1 MPPPLSRRLGSKL
14 SHMSLFQ
21 IRWDAFAPDFE
32 PSLRRLYGDQA
43 DETLTRLRSV
53 LERATMNRPADLREQ
68 DERRLLSPDWLQ
80 RPEMVGYVTY
90 VDRFAGTLAGVA
102 EHLDYL
108 RELGITYLHLMP
120 LLKPR
125 PGESDGGYAV
135 ADYRE
140 VRPDLGTL
148 GDLTK
153 LSQQLRA
160 NKIALEI
167 DLVLNHV
174 AAEHPWAAAAR
185 AGDPKYRD
193 YFWIFPDRELPD
205 AYEQTLP
212 EVFPDF
218 APGSFSWDD
227 EANGWVW
234 TTFNTFQWDLNWS
247 NPDVFLEFVELM
259 CFLANAGIEVFRLDA
274 IAFTWK
280 RMGTDSQNQPEV
292 HDLTRALR
300 AAVRVAAP
308 AVAFKAEA
316 IVGPNHLINY
326 LGSGEHH
333 GRVSE
338 MAYHNSLMVQLW
350 SALASRDT
358 GLLRT
363 AMNAFPA
370 KPTTATWAT
379 YVRCHD
385 DIGWAIDDTDAWR
398 AGLNGQAHRGFL
410 SDFYSG
416 EFPNSFAKGLVFQ
429 ANPAT
434 GDRRISGT
442 GASLAGL
449 EAALATRDRHAINL
463 AISRFLLLHAV
474 MFGFGGLP
482 LLYMGD
488 ELGLL
493 NDYDYGADPAHAMDN
508 RWAHR
513 PKMPWDLVAQLPE
526 HPDWPAARINEGIRH
541 LIQARKR
548 TPQLHASIESV
559 VLESDPQ
566 LLVLLRRHPT
576 ATMVQVYNFTEH
588 QVTISGALLREH
600 LGASATEALSGY
612 NYNLSPAEIALAPY
626 QPLWLVAS

>member
-1 MPPPLSRRLGSKL
+1 
-14 SHMSLFQ
+14 MSLFD
-21 IRWDAFAPDFE
+21 IRWDAFSPDFE
-32 PSLRRLYGDQA
+32 PSIRRLYGDRA
-43 DETLTRLRSV
+43 EETLERLRAV
-53 LERATMNRPADLREQ
+53 LHRAMINRPAELRET

-90 VDRFAGTLAGVA
+90 VDRFAGNLKGLDD
-102 EHLDYL
+102 HLDYL
-108 RELGITYLHLMP
+108 TDLGITYLHLMP

-125 PGESDGGYAV
+125 AGESDGGYAV

-140 VRPDLGTL
+140 IRSDLGSL
-148 GDLTK
+148 SDLK
-153 LSQQLRA
+153 ALASNLRSR
-160 NKIALEI
+160 KMALEI

-174 AAEHPWAAAAR
+174 AEEHPWAMAAK
-185 AGDPKYRD
+185 AGDQKYRD
-193 YFWIFPDRELPD
+193 YFWIYPDRTMPD
-205 AYEQTLP
+205 QYEQTLP

-218 APGSFSWDD
+218 APGNFTWDD
-227 EANGWVW
+227 EVGGWVW
-234 TTFNTFQWDLNWS
+234 TTFNSFQWDLNWA
-247 NPDVFLEFVELM
+247 NPDVFLEFVDLM
-259 CFLANAGIEVFRLDA
+259 SFLANTGVDVFRLDA

-280 RMGTDSQNQPEV
+280 RMGTDCQNQPEV

-316 IVGPNHLINY
+316 IVGPNDLIKY

-363 AMNAFPA
+363 ALTSFPA
-370 KPTTATWAT
+370 KPTTTTWAT
-379 YVRCHD
+379 YIRCHD

-398 AGLNGQAHRGFL
+398 AGLNGFAHRSFL

-416 EFPNSFAKGLVFQ
+416 EFPRTFAKGLVFQ

-442 GASLAGL
+442 TASLSGL
-449 EAALATRDRHAINL
+449 EQALATKDRYSIDL
-463 AISRFLLLHAV
+463 AIARYLLLHAV

-493 NDYDYGADPAHAMDN
+493 NDYDYGSDPAHAMDN

-513 PKMPWDLVAQLPE
+513 PKMPWDLVALLGD
-526 HPDWPAARINEGIRH
+526 HPDWPAARINAGVRH
-541 LIQARKR
+541 LIQVRKR
-548 TPQLHASIESV
+548 TPQLHASVEST
-559 VLESDPQ
+559 VLETDPH
-566 LLVLLRRHPT
+566 LLVLLRRHPSR
-576 ATMVQVYNFTEH
+576 TMVEVYNFTEH
-588 QVTISGALLREH
+588 QVTVPGDLLRTYLGARGTELISGYEY
-600 LGASATEALSGY
+600 GFDP
-612 NYNLSPAEIALAPY
+612 NEIAVPAY
-626 QPLWLVAS
+626 GAFWFVEA